1 MRKPLAA
8 LASVTVLV
16 MMGALALLV
25 VPAGSA
31 PRAGAAAPL
40 RLTVG
45 TLGNI
50 GSLDPRH
57 GDSTI
62 AREVWNI
69 QYPTLTALDPQS
81 LDPAP
86 GLAAA
91 WSPVARGRGWT
102 YNLRLDLVW
111 SDGHPL
117 TAADVV
123 YSFDH
128 ARDDHWPYAT
138 GMLDTLK
145 ARAVNP
151 HTVEVTTASA
161 RARDPFPGLL
171 LHIVPQHVFEHVSDL
186 ESSVAQ
192 LGVSVGAWHIV
203 TKAPDSV
210 ELDATSAAS
219 GPTVRQL
226 VFRTYSSADALI
238 SALGHK
244 QVDVIS
250 GVPDAD
256 IGRLEQLSN
265 VTVNHASDGTQY
277 VLYDYLPDA
286 RARQAISMAID
297 RTELVTKAVDG
308 VGTPGVVPVLTSGS
322 DWSLDDTTV
331 QSLTASLD
339 AQPGRAKQIV
349 TSDAALQGRMLSF
362 VTPTDPA
369 GARVASLVRSA
380 LAAAGVRTEGAPSTV
395 AYESL
400 DLSLQHLTIGTDP
413 TAALNT
419 LNCTTCGATFRR
431 FSASTDFAT
440 QLADAHEML
449 QRATSEAG
457 VVGLFQ
463 PDTLQAFRT
472 DTLTG
477 FLPQPQQRSLVV
489 FGPTVARYGALMA
502 APPPPG
508 EGSSN
513 ATYAVGAVIVLAL
526 CAAAYAGAVWIRRRF
541 AISKETQ

>member
-8 LASVTVLV
+8 LASVTALV

-111 SDGHPL
+111 SDGQPL

-138 GMLDTLK
+138 GMLDTLQ
-145 ARAVNP
+145 ARAVSP
-151 HTVEVTTASA
+151 HMVEVTTASA

-171 LHIVPQHVFEHVSDL
+171 LHIVPQHVFDHVSDL

-203 TKAPDSV
+203 TKTPDSV
-210 ELDATSAAS
+210 ELDATSATA
-219 GPTVRQL
+219 GPAVRQL
-226 VFRTYSSADALI
+226 VFRTYSTADALI
-238 SALGHK
+238 SALAHK

-250 GVPDAD
+250 GVPDSD

-286 RARQAISMAID
+286 QVRQAISMAID
-297 RTELVTKAVDG
+297 RTELVTKAVNG
-308 VGTPGVVPVLTSGS
+308 VGTPDVVSVLTSGS

-339 AQPGRAKQIV
+339 AQPGRARRLLAT
-349 TSDAALQGRMLSF
+349 TSPNDRTLTFEAPR
-362 VTPTDPA
+362 DPA
-369 GARVASLVRSA
+369 GARVAELVTRS
-380 LAAAGVRTEGAPSTV
+380 LAAIGIRTTSAPTDL
-395 AYESL
+395 ARA

-413 TAALNT
+413 TAALKV
-419 LNCTTCGATFRR
+419 LNCDTCAATFRR
-431 FSASTDFAT
+431 FSASTDYAT

-449 QRATSEAG
+449 QRATSDAG
-457 VVGLFQ
+457 LVGLFQ

-513 ATYAVGAVIVLAL
+513 ATYAIGAVIVLAL
-526 CAAAYAGAVWIRRRF
+526 CAATYAGAVWIRRRF
-541 AISKETQ
+541 VISKETQ